1 VHRSRQQDV
10 ERSKAVAKFIGTWE
24 VRLEHDGDRFTFK
37 LLNYEHN
44 RDVGRPER
52 ASTVLVT
59 HTRSIEDGFHEMK
72 LELAKFIPEELF

>member
-10 ERSKAVAKFIGTWE
+10 ERSKATAKFIGTWE

-37 LLNYEHN
+37 LLHFEHN
-44 RDVGRPER
+44 RDVGQIGRG
-52 ASTVLVT
+52 STVLVT

-72 LELAKFIPEELF
+72 LELAKFIPEDLF